1 LGFGAEKLNG
11 DYQRVR
17 TVWEV
22 REIVVFRKGIF
33 ENRLGKEITTSEG
46 WRVYR
51 DVRNM
56 ITLFIVQH
64 KDWRECNNCCISPSK

>member
-1 LGFGAEKLNG
+1 LRFGVEKLKG
-11 DYQRVR
+11 DDQSVQ

-64 KDWRECNNCCISPSK
+64 KDWRENNNCCMSPPK